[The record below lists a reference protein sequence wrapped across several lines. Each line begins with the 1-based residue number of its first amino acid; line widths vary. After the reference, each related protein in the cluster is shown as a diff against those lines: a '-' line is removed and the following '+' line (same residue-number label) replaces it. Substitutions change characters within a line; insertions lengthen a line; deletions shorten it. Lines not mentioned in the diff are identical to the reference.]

1 MILEDQLHLKLIEV
15 NNAEDYRLMLR
26 NEEDA
31 LYPPWFFTWVEKNQ
45 LSAFAWP
52 QTRGNLEYLW
62 QIGIKHLVTL
72 CPEKIPNIDE
82 SKFSWTYIPIEE
94 CHAPAIDQI
103 FKFIR
108 TIQWCRKYNLPVGV
122 HDRMGLGR
130 SGVMV
135 AIYLMYF
142 HGMTAERAIFNLRYH
157 RPGSL
162 DSVCQEE
169 CVLNYRPAAK
179 IANEERLK
187 KITKRSEHFLN
198 FLKGDEKEGVW
209 GLPKKEYVASKS

>member
-1 MILEDQLHLKLIEV
+1 MILEDQLRLKLLEV
-15 NNAEDYRLMLR
+15 TNAEDYRLMLR
-26 NEEDA
+26 DEEDA
-31 LYPPWFFTWVEKNQ
+31 LYPPWFFTWVDKK
-45 LSAFAWP
+45 LTAFAWP

-62 QIGIKHLVTL
+62 QIGMRHIITL

-94 CHAPAIDQI
+94 CTAPSIDQI

-108 TIQWCRKYNLPVGV
+108 TVQMCRKHELPVGI

-135 AIYLMYF
+135 SIYLMYF
-142 HGMTAERAIFNLRYH
+142 HRMTADQAIKNLRYH

-162 DSVCQEE
+162 DSAVQEE
-169 CVLNYRPAAK
+169 CVLNYRPNAK
-179 IANEERLK
+179 EANDNRLK
-187 KITKRSEHFLN
+187 RMMKNSNHFLSI
-198 FLKGDEKEGVW
+198 LQGEDRQGIW
-209 GLPKKEYVASKS
+209 GLPKAEYAINK